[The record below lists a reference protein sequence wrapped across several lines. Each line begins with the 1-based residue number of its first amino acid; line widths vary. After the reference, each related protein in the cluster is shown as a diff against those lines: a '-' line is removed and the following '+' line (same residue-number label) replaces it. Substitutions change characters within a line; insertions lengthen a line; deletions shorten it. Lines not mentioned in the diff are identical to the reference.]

1 MVYYKITRKDKMMFE
16 YNELNEMLKNASL
29 NFNTRPVEKF
39 ENYSPSEMS
48 NILNHSFENDSIIT
62 FRNDLPSSLFKKV
75 PFFNCVKYLL
85 NIIKR
90 ENEIKLTPSGNLPN
104 KFVKELYDKKFILD
118 DFTPETKNIKSFKE
132 TEIRS
137 IHLSKVICYVA
148 KLVKTQKNSILLTK
162 LGQEIIKD
170 DFELLKIL
178 FVNFYKDYNL
188 SYMDSYPEFDFSQVS
203 PFFLLLI
210 GKYGES
216 KKNIDF
222 YYDKMIKA
230 FPALHVPSDLDEYV
244 DIESNIDFSEYCKKA
259 FTFRLIENFLLLFN
273 FVEYD
278 IKSNSLK
285 KTKLF
290 DTLFLILPNTATLK
304 NHSEKI
310 M

>member
-62 FRNDLPSSLFKKV
+62 FRNDLPGNLFKKV
-75 PFFNCVKYLL
+75 PFFNSVKYLL
-85 NIIKR
+85 SMIKR
-90 ENEIKLTPSGNLPN
+90 ENEIKLTSSGDLPN
-104 KFVKELYDKKFILD
+104 KFVKELYDKNFISD
-118 DFTPETKNIKSFKE
+118 DFISDSKDIKSFKE

-148 KLVKTQKNSILLTK
+148 KLVKTQRGSISLTR
-162 LGQEIIKD
+162 LGKEIIKD

-178 FVNFYKDYNL
+178 FISFYKDYNL
-188 SYMDSYPEFDFSQVS
+188 SYMDSYPEFDFSQVF
-203 PFFLLLI
+203 PFFVLLI
-210 GKYGES
+210 GKYGEN
-216 KKNIDF
+216 KKSLDF
-222 YYDKMIKA
+222 YYDKMINA
-230 FPALHVPSDLDEYV
+230 FPALHVPTDLDEYI
-244 DIESNIDFSEYCKKA
+244 DIDVNIDFNEYCKKA
-259 FTFRLIENFLLLFN
+259 FTFRLIENLLLLFN
-273 FVEYD
+273 IVEYD
-278 IKSNSLK
+278 KKSNLLK
-285 KTKLF
+285 KTSLF
-290 DTLFLILPNTATLK
+290 DILFLILPNMAALK